1 MPIQTN
7 QSLSV
12 DCAVFGFDGET
23 LKVLLIERPAYNEL
37 DRLKLPG
44 AMILENETLP
54 EAAYRVLE
62 EATGLRQK
70 DLYLKQME
78 IFSDPQRV
86 RGEELE
92 WINRKHGIRTERVV
106 TVGFYAL
113 LKLDLRTLDYT
124 TAKGARWVEVDRIQR
139 LAMDHKEILT
149 AALGNLCREMQQ
161 SPVAFELLPK
171 KFTIRALQRLFE
183 AVLGIEIDNRNF
195 RKKMLSSG
203 FLNPTGEKEEGVA
216 HKPAEY
222 YSFDKQAYRRAMK
235 AKLRMGFID
244 NWRY

>member
-7 QSLSV
+7 QSISV

-139 LAMDHKEILT
+139 LAMDHKEILS
-149 AALGNLCREMQQ
+149 AALSNLCR
-161 SPVAFELLPK
+161 
-171 KFTIRALQRLFE
+171 
-183 AVLGIEIDNRNF
+183 
-195 RKKMLSSG
+195 
-203 FLNPTGEKEEGVA
+203 
-216 HKPAEY
+216 
-222 YSFDKQAYRRAMK
+222 
-235 AKLRMGFID
+235 
-244 NWRY
+244 